1 MKFSAVEK
9 QDLFKAWAA
18 ISLAF
23 AILITH
29 GFNAVDF
36 FANFLMSAFTV
47 GIAFL
52 LHELGHKYLAQKYNC
67 WAEFRAFDFMLFL
80 AIAMSFFG
88 FIFAAP
94 GAVMIKGNITKSKNG
109 KISAMGPLVN
119 LILAVIFFALFYI
132 GIFNKLAFFGFY
144 INSFI
149 ALFNMLPFW
158 EFDGVKIL
166 AWNKIVYA
174 LMVAAGLLF
183 VALSYSMF

>member
-1 MKFSAVEK
+1 MKFSSTEK
-9 QDLFKAWAA
+9 KDLLKAWLA
-18 ISLAF
+18 ISVAF
-23 AILITH
+23 AILTTH
-29 GFNAVDF
+29 GFTISGF
-36 FANFLMSAFTV
+36 LTNFVLSAFTV

-52 LHELGHKYLAQKYNC
+52 LHELGHKYLAQKYRC

-94 GAVMIKGNITKSKNG
+94 GAVMIKGNITTSKNG

-119 LILAVIFFALFYI
+119 LALAVVFLGLFYL
-132 GIFNKLAFFGFY
+132 GLFTKLTFFGFY

-158 EFDGVKIL
+158 EFDGAKIF
-166 AWNKIVYA
+166 AWNKAIYA
-174 LMVAAGLLF
+174 GMVAAGLLF
-183 VALSYSMF
+183 VAFAYSGF